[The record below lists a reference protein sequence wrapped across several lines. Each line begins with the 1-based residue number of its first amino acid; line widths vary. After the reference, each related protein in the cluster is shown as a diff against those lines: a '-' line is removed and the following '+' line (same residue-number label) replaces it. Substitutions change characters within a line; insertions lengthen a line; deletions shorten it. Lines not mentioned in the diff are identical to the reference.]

1 MTTLPYRVFTG
12 VALTG
17 EVGSASA
24 MDSGGSFDNDTSPAT
39 TLFAVGSAGVALF
52 AVGVAFFAVGVA
64 SFLR

>member
-1 MTTLPYRVFTG
+1 MAF
-12 VALTG
+12 TG

-24 MDSGGSFDNDTSPAT
+24 TDSGGSFDNDTSPAT
-39 TLFAVGSAGVALF
+39 ALFVVVSADVALF